1 MAARLYPAVHSGRTR
16 VSVETR
22 GAQTRYKGNV
32 SHYEDRQAIGQGG
45 AKCPEAVQPPSS
57 EVFKAK
63 LDNTIYQCR
72 KHKKIEMDFK
82 TNEAIKTATFS
93 LHLI

>member
-1 MAARLYPAVHSGRTR
+1 MAARLYPVVYSGRTR

-32 SHYEDRQAIGQGG
+32 SHYEDRWAIGQGG
-45 AKCPEAVQPPSS
+45 AKCPEAVQPPTS

-72 KHKKIEMDFK
+72 KQK
-82 TNEAIKTATFS
+82 N
-93 LHLI
+93 